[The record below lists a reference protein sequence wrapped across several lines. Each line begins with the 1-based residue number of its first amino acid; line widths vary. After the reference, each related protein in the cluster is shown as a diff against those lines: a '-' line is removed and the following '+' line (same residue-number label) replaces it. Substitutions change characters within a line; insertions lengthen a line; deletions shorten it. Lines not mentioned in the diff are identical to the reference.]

1 MKKSVISILLCIL
14 MISLFFLGRWVGS
27 MENAAISEKIPAE
40 ENATPLGEISAE
52 EDSAEQNLNLSFVH
66 NYDSH
71 GYIPLEQGNY
81 DGVGYSAIEDI
92 SIELGGESIPLEE
105 ALTEGHITV
114 DEIIAQARLDAARG
128 FCTEVAKSKNG
139 LAELFYHYGNFSL
152 QYIYDVFESPDA
164 GQHLITSF
172 RIYSNGA
179 NERGILFSFDEE
191 TGKWLAL
198 ENWGLTFEVLKV
210 DGSDITV
217 KCTQTG
223 GQQIGSFTVEDVW
236 AIKITDPNAQDFEGL
251 DRLTEVPASIAGTPL
266 TMEGETELV
275 VDFTEL
281 YGQLDAGEYLLSLD
295 IQDQYNEEDVHP
307 LMRNYHDR
315 QVYQFPFTVE

>member
-1 MKKSVISILLCIL
+1 MKKSVISILACIL
-14 MISLFFLGRWVGS
+14 MVGVFFLGVHIGS
-27 MENAAISEKIPAE
+27 AEKSMTLETQPTEIPAIE
-40 ENATPLGEISAE
+40 DTSA
-52 EDSAEQNLNLSFVH
+52 QNLRLSFAH
-66 NYDSH
+66 NYNSH

-92 SIELGGESIPLEE
+92 SIELGGESIPLED
-105 ALTEGHITV
+105 ALTEGKTSV
-114 DEIIAQARLDAARG
+114 DEIISWARKDVAQG

-139 LAELFYHYGNFSL
+139 LTALFYHYGNSNGNFSL
-152 QYIYDVFESPDA
+152 RYTYDVFESPVN
-164 GQHLITSF
+164 GQHLITNF
-172 RIYSNGA
+172 DIYSNG
-179 NERGILFSFDEE
+179 GSDYSFLPIDEE
-191 TGKWLAL
+191 TGKRLDY
-198 ENWGLTFEVLKV
+198 ENWGLTFEVLEAN
-210 DGSDITV
+210 SSRITV
-217 KCTQTG
+217 KCTQSG

-236 AIKITDPNAQDFEGL
+236 AIKNTGPDFEAL
-251 DRLTEVPASIAGTPL
+251 DWLTEEPASIAGTPL

-281 YGQLDAGEYLLSLD
+281 YGQLEAGEYVLSLD